1 MKLNQSFMKLVE
13 VILDNHP
20 SIIVACIYKHPNM
33 DIDEFNILYSNLLD
47 KINSENKQ
55 ALLMGDF
62 NIDLLKADL
71 KPSHNDFLETNL
83 SRFFTPQIT
92 RPTRITPYSKTLIDN
107 IFTNILSFESNSHN
121 LICGISDHLPQILN
135 LDISANKRT
144 KTKKSWRDFSKF
156 DREDFLLDFISISW
170 PDQFE
175 NKTTNQKL
183 ETFINL
189 TNNLVDQHAPIKT
202 KFINDF
208 ISPKPWVTFGL
219 RQAMLNRDKYH
230 SEYLKLKDDSPEKI
244 PKFARYKRH
253 RNFIIKLLRISK
265 NKYIK
270 EYFFRHKTNLSLIWK
285 TINEITNTKTKD
297 NSTPKLLI
305 HNNTHVTK
313 EEDIAE
319 LFNDFYGSIAEKTK
333 AKIPPTNKVFTDF
346 MGNPTNAS
354 IHLTPTTPMA
364 VYKLIEKIDLKKAS
378 GPNSIDPKIL
388 KMTSITASE
397 IISYIFNECLDKGE
411 YPDCLKKANIKP
423 LHKKNARTEVSNY
436 RPISLLSNINKIF
449 ETLLHSR
456 LVEFFEKQSVIF
468 KNQFGFRK
476 GHSTSHAITA
486 LTEIVRSSLDK
497 TEFSAAVF
505 LDFQKAFD
513 TVDHNILLQK
523 LSHYGVRGVALKVFE
538 SYLKNRSQCV
548 VINDAQSNYHE
559 VKHGVPQGSV
569 LGPLMFIIYIN
580 DLHNSVCYSTSIH
593 FADDTSLVF
602 TEKSLKELN
611 RKVNRDLAL
620 LVHWLRA
627 NKISLNASKT
637 EIILFR
643 TIRTKITKQ
652 TSD

>member
-1 MKLNQSFMKLVE
+1 MVAFPCGVCYNPVATTHRGIYCNNCRFWIHAKCNNTSPSDYQKLLDSNPDDTWLCQKCLKKEAVFDSLTDEGLKLTLQETEMGQDIHCPYLSLSEQNKKAEKLSKNSLSTFHMNIASLELHKQNLINIISNRVNPFQIIGITETGFKDKEKAENAAKIQGYNHYDCCTDSNKGGARLYFSKEYETNPRDDLKIYKRNEVESIIHE

-47 KINSENKQ
+47 KINSDNKQ
-55 ALLMGDF
+55 AILMGDF

-71 KPSHNDFLETNL
+71 KPSHKDFLETNL

-170 PDQFE
+170 PDHFE
-175 NKTTNQKL
+175 NKTSNQKL

-230 SEYLKLKDDSPEKI
+230 GEYLKLKDDSPEKI

-297 NSTPKLLI
+297 SSSPKLLI
-305 HNNTHVTK
+305 HNNAHITK

-333 AKIPPTNKVFTDF
+333 AKIPQTNKIFTDF

-364 VYKLIEKIDLKKAS
+364 VYKLIEKIDLKKVS

-397 IISYIFNECLDKGE
+397 IISYIFNECLDK
-411 YPDCLKKANIKP
+411 
-423 LHKKNARTEVSNY
+423 
-436 RPISLLSNINKIF
+436 
-449 ETLLHSR
+449 
-456 LVEFFEKQSVIF
+456 
-468 KNQFGFRK
+468 
-476 GHSTSHAITA
+476 
-486 LTEIVRSSLDK
+486 
-497 TEFSAAVF
+497 
-505 LDFQKAFD
+505 
-513 TVDHNILLQK
+513 
-523 LSHYGVRGVALKVFE
+523 
-538 SYLKNRSQCV
+538 
-548 VINDAQSNYHE
+548 
-559 VKHGVPQGSV
+559 
-569 LGPLMFIIYIN
+569 
-580 DLHNSVCYSTSIH
+580 
-593 FADDTSLVF
+593 DDTSLVF

-611 RKVNRDLAL
+611 RIVL
-620 LVHWLRA
+620 LLKSV
-627 NKISLNASKT
+627 
-637 EIILFR
+637 
-643 TIRTKITKQ
+643 
-652 TSD
+652 